1 MLKITFKT
9 NESDW
14 FLSPVDGDNYSV
26 SMTANFRGFTPSN
39 ANIDDMRYRKW
50 PKKEILNMED
60 SCNELQEV
68 MIFDYI
74 SPSLLLVPKTRGKSD
89 TKFLMKSLL
98 EAANYIGA
106 EHLHFR
112 HYDGLLREL
121 TATAEVTEIFHC
133 FLNPELETSL
143 KEVLIDVGDK
153 KIIEIYNKV
162 LSSKS

>member
-1 MLKITFKT
+1 MKITFKT

-14 FLSPVDGDNYSV
+14 FLSQVDGDNYSV

-89 TKFLMKSLL
+89 TKSLMRSLL
-98 EAANYIGA
+98 DAVDYIGV
-106 EHLHFR
+106 EYLHFR
-112 HYDGLLREL
+112 HYEGLLREF
-121 TATAEVTEIFHC
+121 TAIEEVTEIFNC
-133 FLNPELETSL
+133 FLNPNLETSL

-162 LSSKS
+162 LSSNS

>member
-14 FLSPVDGDNYSV
+14 FLSQVDGDNYSV

-89 TKFLMKSLL
+89 TKSLMKSLI
-98 EAANYIGA
+98 EAANYINA
-106 EHLHFR
+106 EYLHFR
-112 HYDGLLREL
+112 NYSYFIRGLE
-121 TATAEVTEIFHC
+121 ATNEVTDVFDY

>member
-1 MLKITFKT
+1 MKITFKT

-14 FLSPVDGDNYSV
+14 FLSQVDGDNYCV

-39 ANIDDMRYRKW
+39 ANINDMRYRKW

-68 MIFDYI
+68 MIFDYF

-89 TKFLMKSLL
+89 TKSLMKSLI

-106 EHLHFR
+106 EYLHFR
-112 HYDGLLREL
+112 HYDGLLKGL
-121 TATAEVTEIFHC
+121 TAVAEVTEIFQY
-133 FLNPELETSL
+133 FLNPDLETSL
-143 KEVLIDVGDK
+143 KEVLIDVSDK
-153 KIIEIYNKV
+153 KIIEIYEKV
-162 LSSKS
+162 LSSNS